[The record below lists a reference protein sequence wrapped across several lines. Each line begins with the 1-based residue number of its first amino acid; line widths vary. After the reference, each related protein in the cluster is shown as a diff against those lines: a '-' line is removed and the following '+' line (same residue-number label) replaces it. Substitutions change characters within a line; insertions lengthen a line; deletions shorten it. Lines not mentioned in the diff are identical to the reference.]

1 MDHFS
6 VFDSLCK
13 KYGMP
18 DSVSPEKS
26 VWNGEGVTMSLE
38 RPLTL
43 KYVDKATF
51 ESLQKK
57 SMVGPDGTE
66 ITREM
71 FLEGL

>member
-1 MDHFS
+1 
-6 VFDSLCK
+6 
-13 KYGMP
+13 MP
-18 DSVSPEKS
+18 DSVNPEKS
-26 VWNGEGVTMSLE
+26 VWNTNDVTMSLE

-43 KYVDKATF
+43 KYVENKTF
-51 ESLQKK
+51 ESLQNK